1 MGAAAGAYFASAGS
15 GFPNVAYPYFN
26 ALAYSLDVVAQVRG
40 IAWLPLVLPS
50 QLQSFEAFANATLGS
65 QWANA
70 SYTQLGYT
78 NITDFTAGVA
88 KVTHNVQGGL
98 FAGNASVHRPINAS
112 ALYYFPLIQEA
123 PLHTNEAVI
132 MYDLNSEPTRAA
144 AIAAVMAN
152 GQPATTDWLYLVQ
165 DTNLGLKRIAS
176 LALTPVIV
184 GGAIVGLSNTVF
196 NWDSVILQS
205 LPSFESGIDTVLSS
219 SLSNRTFTM
228 RIINGAVVGVG
239 EGDQHESN
247 ALVNS
252 YASTVSASLGANWT
266 LTIYPTTALIDGYH
280 HDGPKI
286 ILIVVVL
293 VILACFA
300 LFALHNWLVSS
311 HSLFLLRIVTAT
323 SRIVDDVFPKSVKAR
338 MMKQALDRDEA
349 PGASAPA
356 AAGEGKNLSQ
366 GAVRVLGLI
375 QKMVGIEAAT
385 ERVAARKSSQLVL
398 SSGSGPIADTFPA
411 VTVLFADIAGFTAW
425 AAVRPPE
432 VVFAFLGSL
441 WCTFD
446 ELCAVRGI
454 FKVETVGDQY
464 SALPSARRVPQL
476 IDSAPFSVRLRPSR
490 AHRGACRTHGGFR
503 AGHGG
508 GDAQGLRRQRGRGP
522 VHARGA
528 AQRHL
533 SGRGVDGRARP
544 VSVVWGHGE
553 HRQPDGEHRRGGA
566 GAGER
571 DHGAAAAA
579 QRPV

>member
-1 MGAAAGAYFASAGS
+1 M
-15 GFPNVAYPYFN
+15 
-26 ALAYSLDVVAQVRG
+26 RG
-40 IAWLPLVLPS
+40 ITWLPLVLPS
-50 QLQSFEAFANATLGS
+50 QLQSFEAYANATLGA
-65 QWANA
+65 QWAFATNA
-70 SYTQLGYT
+70 QMGY
-78 NITDFTAGVA
+78 NNATDFAAGIA
-88 KVTHNVQGGL
+88 TVTRNVQGGV
-98 FAGNASVHRPINAS
+98 FAGSASVHRPVNAS
-112 ALYYFPLIQEA
+112 ALYYFPVTQVA
-123 PLHTNEAVI
+123 PLHTNEAVV
-132 MYDLNSEPTRAA
+132 MFDLNSEPTRAR
-144 AIAAVMAN
+144 AIAAVMAT

-165 DTNLGLKRIAS
+165 DASTSRIAT
-176 LALTPVIV
+176 LALTPVAV
-184 GGAIVGLSNTVF
+184 GGAIVGLTSTVF
-196 NWDSVILQS
+196 NWDTLILQS
-205 LPSFESGIDTVLSS
+205 LPSFLSGIDTVLSS

-228 RIINGAVVGVG
+228 RIVAGAVIGIG
-239 EGDQHESN
+239 EGDRHEAN

-252 YASTVSASLGANWT
+252 YASPISVSLGAEWT
-266 LTIYPTTALIDGYH
+266 LTLYPTSALISSYH
-280 HDGPKI
+280 TTGPRDRCI
-286 ILIVVVL
+286 AVLVVVL
-293 VILACFA
+293 VCLGMFA
-300 LFALHNWLVSS
+300 FEDYLVTNRSM
-311 HSLFLLRIVTAT
+311 LLLRLVTAT

-338 MMKQALDRDEA
+338 MMSQALSADGGGGGPSDHHA
-349 PGASAPA
+349 APA
-356 AAGEGKNLSQ
+356 DAHTLSP
-366 GAVRVLGLI
+366 ATLRVLSVI
-375 QKMVGIEAAT
+375 QKLVGMEAS
-385 ERVAARKSSQLVL
+385 ERAASQKTGAQLAL
-398 SSGSGPIADTFPA
+398 TSGLGPIADTFPA
-411 VTVLFADIAGFTAW
+411 VTVLFADIAGFTEW
-425 AAVRPPE
+425 AAARPPE
-432 VVFAFLGSL
+432 VVFAFLGTL